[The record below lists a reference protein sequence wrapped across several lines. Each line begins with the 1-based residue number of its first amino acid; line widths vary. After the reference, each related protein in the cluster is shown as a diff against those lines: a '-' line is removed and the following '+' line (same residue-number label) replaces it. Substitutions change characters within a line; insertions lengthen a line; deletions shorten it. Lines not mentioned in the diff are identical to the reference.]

1 MLKSRSIDPAFRI
14 ADALADNNLCVT
26 PRPGSPL
33 ESLYN
38 SSIPT
43 YLTEEELYDVQR
55 ILTEGSSQVVDG
67 VDVHQVRMGRLV
79 ELFSKGVAAGHN
91 QAINLVNPAVERVH
105 NAVMEREADITAME
119 KLQFNVLIDRYS
131 KMWSVAAFDTM
142 LTRHEGEPLMGIKL
156 RGNFPVL
163 SEHELRAAI
172 LTGVD
177 SIDEVTN
184 DLLED
189 YPEDVLTDLYNVLF
203 RDSLSPSDVF
213 NLRGVTR
220 LKGDE
225 WVVSQTRA
233 TREISVLGYLLARG
247 VKKAAR
253 EGYQGNVGNFDLD
266 CNAVL
271 NTLAYRLLAAR
282 KQREVESKIGR
293 LVLEWPSDVVF
304 AQSVERS
311 FIVVSQTNYDEFLK
325 QGGTNEVLIGAA
337 QNDRL
342 DRLDVLLE
350 KRERYLEVYR
360 SNRRL
365 LLESNA
371 TYRLERMRGY
381 VHEELRQYL
390 VEYCAAHPE
399 ESQTELWG
407 ILRERVALMN
417 QRDLNGLWVWIRNV
431 MCQSFFRRSDALRYL
446 VACDQIAQTMP
457 EESADVVAFYATAEV
472 LCDLIAEFLEYHRV

>member
-1 MLKSRSIDPAFRI
+1 M
-14 ADALADNNLCVT
+14 
-26 PRPGSPL
+26 
-33 ESLYN
+33 
-38 SSIPT
+38 
-43 YLTEEELYDVQR
+43 
-55 ILTEGSSQVVDG
+55 
-67 VDVHQVRMGRLV
+67 
-79 ELFSKGVAAGHN
+79 
-91 QAINLVNPAVERVH
+91 
-105 NAVMEREADITAME
+105 
-119 KLQFNVLIDRYS
+119 
-131 KMWSVAAFDTM
+131 
-142 LTRHEGEPLMGIKL
+142 
-156 RGNFPVL
+156 
-163 SEHELRAAI
+163 
-172 LTGVD
+172 
-177 SIDEVTN
+177 
-184 DLLED
+184 
-189 YPEDVLTDLYNVLF
+189 
-203 RDSLSPSDVF
+203 
-213 NLRGVTR
+213 
-220 LKGDE
+220 
-225 WVVSQTRA
+225 
-233 TREISVLGYLLARG
+233 
-247 VKKAAR
+247 
-253 EGYQGNVGNFDLD
+253 
-266 CNAVL
+266 
-271 NTLAYRLLAAR
+271 
-282 KQREVESKIGR
+282 
-293 LVLEWPSDVVF
+293 LEWPSDVVF

-399 ESQTELWG
+399 ESQTELWS